1 MDFIKVNKKEYPF
14 RMTLMGMKKLENRI
28 GVDKFKNIDSILANE
43 EGLSE
48 MIDLIVAMAVVG
60 IEQGIK
66 KSKSRLK
73 ITVEDIE
80 NEIDENGQDFIEKV
94 LVVFTEQVTT
104 PKK

>member
-1 MDFIKVNKKEYPF
+1 MDFIKVNNQDYPF
-14 RMTLMGMKKLENRI
+14 RMSLMGMKKLENKI
-28 GVDKFKNIDSILANE
+28 GVEKFKNIDSILSNQ

-48 MIDLIVAMAVVG
+48 MIDLVVAMAVVG

-66 KSKSRLK
+66 KSKSDLT

-80 NEIDENGQDFIEKV
+80 NEIDDNGQEFIEKV
-94 LVVFTEQVTT
+94 LTVFTEQVTT